1 MSWYHT
7 NLVHP
12 GVERLY
18 NTLRHHYTWPNML
31 EDIRSYVKTCGPCQK
46 GKRGR
51 RGYGKVPVKD
61 VETEPWKDVAVDLSG
76 PWKAYVDNREVY
88 FHTFT
93 IIDVFTGWVE
103 IIPIITKESNTIADL
118 FVREWLRRYPR
129 PSRVIFDHGGEFDCK
144 AFSDKLALWFIHS
157 VPITVKNPR
166 ANAIVERMHQVLGDM
181 LRVQLVSRHNLEDPI
196 QELTSSA
203 AYAIRATT
211 HGVTKFAPSHL
222 VYGKDMILRTNIT
235 ASVELVRQRREAAIQ
250 VNNARENKRRIAHQ
264 YKPGDKVLVL
274 AQSLDPKLT
283 LHQGPFKVESFDR
296 ATGTLHIQ
304 RKNYVE
310 PINIRNVRPYFAS

>member
-1 MSWYHT
+1 
-7 NLVHP
+7 
-12 GVERLY
+12 
-18 NTLRHHYTWPNML
+18 
-31 EDIRSYVKTCGPCQK
+31 
-46 GKRGR
+46 
-51 RGYGKVPVKD
+51 
-61 VETEPWKDVAVDLSG
+61 
-76 PWKAYVDNREVY
+76 
-88 FHTFT
+88 
-93 IIDVFTGWVE
+93 
-103 IIPIITKESNTIADL
+103 
-118 FVREWLRRYPR
+118 
-129 PSRVIFDHGGEFDCK
+129 
-144 AFSDKLALWFIHS
+144 
-157 VPITVKNPR
+157 
-166 ANAIVERMHQVLGDM
+166 MHQVLGDM

-250 VNNARENKRRIAHQ
+250 VNNARENKQRIAHQ
-264 YKPGDKVLVL
+264 YKAGDKVLVL